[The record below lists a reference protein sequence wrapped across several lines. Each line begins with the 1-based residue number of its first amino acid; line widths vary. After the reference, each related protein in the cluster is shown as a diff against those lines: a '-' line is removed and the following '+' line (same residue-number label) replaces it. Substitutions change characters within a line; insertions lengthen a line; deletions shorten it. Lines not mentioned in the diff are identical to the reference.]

1 MIEGKG
7 QQILNLAAFSR
18 KPKSAI
24 LWVLSALVKD
34 SRPAIQTDNLD
45 WQREK
50 RLLKVVA
57 CEQALFELFA
67 GYKSCNR
74 KFTIIQTR
82 L

>member
-45 WQREK
+45 
-50 RLLKVVA
+50 
-57 CEQALFELFA
+57 
-67 GYKSCNR
+67 
-74 KFTIIQTR
+74 
-82 L
+82 